1 MSETKKPKCEI
12 CGGPHH
18 TSAHFDW
25 IEKPEE
31 MTKEEIAAELKKYAK
46 PLKAMQNGGMIAAEK
61 ALNETGMTMSG
72 ETCFCGTPNHTGA
85 DHLRWLADKES
96 ELSD

>member
-1 MSETKKPKCEI
+1 
-12 CGGPHH
+12 
-18 TSAHFDW
+18 
-25 IEKPEE
+25 
-31 MTKEEIAAELKKYAK
+31 
-46 PLKAMQNGGMIAAEK
+46 MQNGGMIAAEK